1 LHLEIL
7 LFPCLGCRMLR
18 IVARSKIQRPRI
30 TDKNLR
36 YEGSIA
42 IDTRLLEL
50 ADIAP
55 SEMVQVVNVSTGAR
69 FETYVIEGGPG
80 VLALNGGA
88 ARLGEVGDELIVI
101 AYSLMDSA
109 EAARHHIRKVNVDEH
124 NQPIKQTAKSKK
136 QRAGS
141 GKTL

>member
-1 LHLEIL
+1 
-7 LFPCLGCRMLR
+7 MLR

-42 IDTRLLEL
+42 IDTRLLKL

-69 FETYVIEGGPG
+69 FETYVIEGGSG
-80 VLALNGGA
+80 VVALNGGA

-109 EAARHHIRKVNVDEH
+109 EAARNHIRKVNVDAQ
-124 NQPIKQTAKSKK
+124 NRPIEPKAKSKR
-136 QRAGS
+136 QRARS
-141 GKTL
+141 GKPL

>member
-1 LHLEIL
+1 
-7 LFPCLGCRMLR
+7 MLR

-42 IDTRLLEL
+42 IDTRLLKL

-80 VLALNGGA
+80 VIALNGGA

-101 AYSLMDSA
+101 AYSLMDST
-109 EAARHHIRKVNVDEH
+109 ETARHHIRKVSVDEH
-124 NQPIKQTAKSKK
+124 NRPVPAGNQRARSKK
-136 QRAGS
+136 QRAKS
-141 GKTL
+141 GRPL

>member
-1 LHLEIL
+1 
-7 LFPCLGCRMLR
+7 MLR

-36 YEGSIA
+36 YAGSIA
-42 IDTRLLEL
+42 IDTRLLKL

-80 VLALNGGA
+80 VVALNGGA

-109 EAARHHIRKVNVDEH
+109 EAARHRIRKVSVDER
-124 NQPIKQTAKSKK
+124 NRPVLASEQRARSKK
-136 QRAGS
+136 QRARS
-141 GKTL
+141 GRPL

>member
-1 LHLEIL
+1 
-7 LFPCLGCRMLR
+7 MK

-42 IDTRLLEL
+42 IDKRLLRL

-55 SEMVQVVNVSTGAR
+55 SEQVQVVNVSTGAR

-80 VLALNGGA
+80 DIKLNGGA
-88 ARLGEVGDELIVI
+88 ARLGEVGDELIII
-101 AYSLMDSA
+101 AYALMDST
-109 EAARHHIRKVNVDEH
+109 ELARHRILKVNVDEH
-124 NQPIKQTAKSKK
+124 NQPREQRARSKK
-136 QRAGS
+136 QRAKS
-141 GKTL
+141 GKTP